1 MVITSTSSPAATILA
16 QRELDVVGLVVLDQ
30 KLSWG
35 VAIVVNQVD
44 THVISRAEAT
54 IVDTRVVVLVDSA
67 LNKYLVG
74 RAYII
79 IGAYVDPKVTVDT
92 TLQPE

>member
-16 QRELDVVGLVVLDQ
+16 QCELDVVGLVVLDQ
-30 KLSWG
+30 QLSWG

-44 THVISRAEAT
+44 THVISRTEAT

-79 IGAYVDPKVTVDT
+79 IGAYVDPKVIGDT